1 MGSRKGGE
9 DEWAMARMNNHISKR
24 TAEKERAVTQIR
36 RALDAIGNED
46 RQPDDWEK
54 VSLAGAIDNV
64 FRGLY
69 ALAEVEAY
77 LAMTPPK
84 RRSPHRRAA
93 LPEPALAECDLDVF
107 KHALAQAEAE
117 DVKEYPVFGPWLT
130 SLR

>member
-1 MGSRKGGE
+1 MASGGRAWEAASGE

-64 FRGLY
+64 FRGL
-69 ALAEVEAY
+69 ASGPWMRWKPA
-77 LAMTPPK
+77 
-84 RRSPHRRAA
+84 S
-93 LPEPALAECDLDVF
+93 PALFTLSLEADW
-107 KHALAQAEAE
+107 LAYGGYLF
-117 DVKEYPVFGPWLT
+117 V
-130 SLR
+130 SI